1 MPFLFFN
8 SQQGPATKWYTVVAC
23 ACAFCLFSF
32 CYLLFYQTDVL
43 VAGQHV
49 LSEGKTHYVGWVG
62 AVLITLTLFLLQR
75 VVFMFTKLSKR
86 AHFLTYFPSM
96 LILTIVTDVSSNI
109 DLGFSF
115 GGWYVAVPILML
127 FFIGAVWT
135 ARQMEPFE
143 PEPASPGVTSRTIW
157 VNLIAMVVMMVL
169 TGIFS
174 NGDEAF
180 HQRMRMERLIAQ
192 GKYAQAIK
200 VGRKSQVADPQITM
214 LRAFALSK
222 KGLMG
227 EHFFE
232 YPFVREGKTLMHDTI
247 GNRTILLNDSILA
260 TVVKS
265 SRARLDYKLIDM
277 LIDRDVEK
285 FAVTVRKAYPDSIMP
300 KHYAEALAIYKK
312 IAPPPPPKAEETDSK
327 KGKKKKKKKEEEKVV
342 VQAPDPMQL
351 RLDEFL
357 KMKEKKDKPGWA
369 LQLRKKF
376 GDTYWYYYYMKDE

>member
-1 MPFLFFN
+1 MPFLFFYTR
-8 SQQGPATKWYTVVAC
+8 QGPVTKRYTVVAC

-49 LSEGKTHYVGWVG
+49 LSGGKTHYVGWVG
-62 AVLITLTLFLLQR
+62 AVLITLTLFLMQR
-75 VVFMFTKLSKR
+75 VVFMVTKLSKR

-96 LILTIVTDVSSNI
+96 LILTIITDVSSNI

-115 GGWYVAVPILML
+115 GGWYVAVPILL
-127 FFIGAVWT
+127 LLFIGAVWG

-143 PEPASPGVTSRTIW
+143 PEPASPGITSRTIW
-157 VNLIAMVVMMVL
+157 INLVAMVVMMVL

-192 GKYAQAIK
+192 GKYTQAIK

-214 LRAFALSK
+214 LRAFAMSK

-265 SRARLDYKLIDM
+265 SKARLDYKLIDM
-277 LIDRDVEK
+277 LIDRDIK
-285 FAVTVRKAYPDSIMP
+285 GFAETVQKAYPDSIMP

-312 IAPPPPPKAEETDSK
+312 IAPPPPPKVEEKDSK
-327 KGKKKKKKKEEEKVV
+327 KGKKKKKKKVEEVV
-342 VQAPDPMQL
+342 VEQAPDPMQL

-357 KMKEKKDKPGWA
+357 KLKEKKDKPGVA
-369 LQLRKKF
+369 LKLRREF
-376 GDTYWYYYYMKDE
+376 GDTYWYYYYIK